1 MVLHERSNSKNN
13 ELPVF
18 PMIATVSQKDDEHDP
33 TSISKLPTMSTSR
46 NFSPS
51 GPHAKAMS
59 DDNSGKPRTPT
70 SIANSAI
77 SFDSLPPVPPLH
89 INKIPPLAV
98 KKESSSGSVSTTP
111 PPRVE
116 GLEQFY
122 YGPPQTGRPSI
133 YVDTVTRKESSQNLR
148 TQSRGTSASPGALPA
163 SSPSPRPLPQQP
175 TQSTHSR
182 QHSLIHKPSLGHQP
196 RPIIALP
203 KPILKRTNYVP
214 PEAAQAAQ
222 SAQAAQPAQ
231 SAQSA
236 HTVEGVYL
244 PPQTAEEY
252 HERRNSWVERTFE
265 QRYNYSRMHG
275 RSLRIVRSSEEEEA
289 RDELTEIKTQP
300 FNKPIIPESPSLS
313 SSPDSSTASLGI
325 RKKRSL
331 QSILSDSVTRPGTAT
346 DARSGIPSWAR

>member
-46 NFSPS
+46 DFSPS

-59 DDNSGKPRTPT
+59 DDNSSKPRTPT

-111 PPRVE
+111 PPKVE

-133 YVDTVTRKESSQNLR
+133 YVDTITRKESSQNLR
-148 TQSRGTSASPGALPA
+148 TQSRGTSASPGSLPA
-163 SSPSPRPLPQQP
+163 SSPRPLPQQP

-182 QHSLIHKPSLGHQP
+182 QHSLIHKPSLGHHP
-196 RPIIALP
+196 NPIIALP

-214 PEAAQAAQ
+214 PEA
-222 SAQAAQPAQ
+222 
-231 SAQSA
+231 AQSA

-289 RDELTEIKTQP
+289 RDELTEIIPQS
-300 FNKPIIPESPSLS
+300 FNKPMIPESPSLS
-313 SSPDSSTASLGI
+313 SSPDSSTGSLGV

>member
-18 PMIATVSQKDDEHDP
+18 PMSATVSQKDDEYDP
-33 TSISKLPTMSTSR
+33 TSTSKLPTMSTSR
-46 NFSPS
+46 DFSPS
-51 GPHAKAMS
+51 GPHAKPWS
-59 DDNSGKPRTPT
+59 DDNSSKPRTPT
-70 SIANSAI
+70 SIANSTV
-77 SFDSLPPVPPLH
+77 SFDSLPPVPPLL

-98 KKESSSGSVSTTP
+98 KKGSSSGSLSTTP
-111 PPRVE
+111 PPKVE

-133 YVDTVTRKESSQNLR
+133 YVDTITRKESSSTLR
-148 TQSRGTSASPGALPA
+148 AQSRGASASPGTLQAGG
-163 SSPSPRPLPQQP
+163 PRPLPQQP

-182 QHSLIHKPSLGHQP
+182 QHSLTHKPSLGHKP
-196 RPIIALP
+196 KPSIVLP
-203 KPILKRTNYVP
+203 KPILKRTNYIP
-214 PEAAQAAQ
+214 PEAAQ
-222 SAQAAQPAQ
+222 SAQ

-236 HTVEGVYL
+236 HTVGGVYL

-289 RDELTEIKTQP
+289 RDELTEIIPQP
-300 FNKPIIPESPSLS
+300 FTRPMIPESPSLS
-313 SSPDSSTASLGI
+313 SSSPDSSTGSFGV

-331 QSILSDSVTRPGTAT
+331 QSIISRSDSVTRPGTAT

>member
-1 MVLHERSNSKNN
+1 MGRMVLHERSNSKNN

-18 PMIATVSQKDDEHDP
+18 PMSTTVSQADDEYDP
-33 TSISKLPTMSTSR
+33 TSISKLPMMSTSR

-51 GPHAKAMS
+51 GPHAKPRS
-59 DDNSGKPRTPT
+59 DDNSGKPRTPS

-77 SFDSLPPVPPLH
+77 SFDSLPPVPPLQ
-89 INKIPPLAV
+89 INKIPPLAI

-111 PPRVE
+111 PPKVE

-133 YVDTVTRKESSQNLR
+133 YVDTVTRKESSSTLR
-148 TQSRGTSASPGALPA
+148 AQSRGTSASPGALLT
-163 SSPSPRPLPQQP
+163 SSSRPLPQQP

-196 RPIIALP
+196 RPSIALP

-214 PEAAQAAQ
+214 PEASQ
-222 SAQAAQPAQ
+222 STR
-231 SAQSA
+231 
-236 HTVEGVYL
+236 TVEDIYI

-275 RSLRIVRSSEEEEA
+275 KSLRIVRSSEEEEA
-289 RDELTEIKTQP
+289 RDELTEIIPQP
-300 FNKPIIPESPSLS
+300 TSRPMIPESPSLS
-313 SSPDSSTASLGI
+313 SSPDSSTGSLGV

-331 QSILSDSVTRPGTAT
+331 QSILSRSDSVTRPGTAT
-346 DARSGIPSWAR
+346 DVRSGIPSWAR